1 MQRGTVTSYDKTAG
15 KLRVVSA
22 FGLTPE
28 QMARGRYKVGE
39 GIVERFFETRG
50 ADYRPNIGKE
60 PLFLNRTDVR
70 FDKNNISFPCVPIK
84 LNEEILGVLSV
95 DRIFDESLSFE
106 EDLRVLGV
114 VLVLIAQTINLYVTF
129 EKERARR
136 EELEQKIK
144 ERHQFHNLV
153 FRKQRT
159 CPFEMFEGDVCKR
172 VQDTQKP
179 FQEALQDL
187 EKERLLKALIEC
199 NFNRSKAVK
208 KLGYTRRQ
216 LSNRIEKY
224 NLKAE
229 PLRRFS

>member
-39 GIVERFFETRG
+39 GIVERFFETG
-50 ADYRPNIGKE
+50 EPIIVPNIGKE

-70 FDKNNISFPCVPIK
+70 IDKNNISFPCVPIK

-114 VLVLIAQTINLYVTF
+114 VSVLIGQAIKLYETF
-129 EKERARR
+129 EMERSRR

-153 FRKQRT
+153 FRSQRT
-159 CPFEMFEGDVCKR
+159 CPLRCLKEMFVRGFRIPKSPFR
-172 VQDTQKP
+172 KP
-179 FQEALQDL
+179 Y
-187 EKERLLKALIEC
+187 KTWRRKGSSRLL
-199 NFNRSKAVK
+199 
-208 KLGYTRRQ
+208 
-216 LSNRIEKY
+216 SNATSIDQR
-224 NLKAE
+224 L
-229 PLRRFS
+229 

>member
-1 MQRGTVTSYDKTAG
+1 M
-15 KLRVVSA
+15 
-22 FGLTPE
+22 
-28 QMARGRYKVGE
+28 
-39 GIVERFFETRG
+39 
-50 ADYRPNIGKE
+50 
-60 PLFLNRTDVR
+60 NRTDVR
-70 FDKNNISFPCVPIK
+70 IDKNNISFPCVPIK

-114 VLVLIAQTINLYVTF
+114 VSVLIAQAINLYATF
-129 EKERARR
+129 EMERSRR

-153 FRKQRT
+153 FRSQRT
-159 CPFEMFEGDVCKR
+159 CLLRCLKEMFVRGFRIPK
-172 VQDTQKP
+172 KP

-199 NFNRSKAVK
+199 NFNRSKAGK

-216 LSNRIEKY
+216 LSYRIEKY

>member
-39 GIVERFFETRG
+39 GIVERFFETG
-50 ADYRPNIGKE
+50 EPIIVPNIGKE

-172 VQDTQKP
+172 VQDTQKALSGSLTRLGEG
-179 FQEALQDL
+179 EAPQGSYRMQLQSL
-187 EKERLLKALIEC
+187 KGCKKARLHKETA
-199 NFNRSKAVK
+199 
-208 KLGYTRRQ
+208 
-216 LSNRIEKY
+216 
-224 NLKAE
+224 
-229 PLRRFS
+229 